1 MRDLEDELRELLDQR
16 AEDAASGSTVRMPA
30 EVVARV
36 RRRQALTAVLSGVT
50 LVAIVFLSV
59 LGTRAILKPEM
70 IGQPQGPAGR
80 PFTVFDP
87 PIRVAEG
94 QFRLASG
101 VASGESWNLLAYREE
116 GEQER
121 TSLEVMDPS
130 NEGTFGAGMFTV
142 PEERDLET
150 TTAWVGTNGNE
161 QIIFGAV
168 VQEAADVHL
177 ESEDGRT
184 IRGAVISLPE
194 SLLPTFDVV
203 VIQVSGRA
211 NGDIVVA
218 DEEGQEI
225 VREVYLPATPP
236 EPVPEVVEISP
247 HVTFSPPRGV
257 RGAELKVTVE
267 GLDEYPGAQVDLT
280 LATMEGTDEQGV
292 GSGEYR
298 VGDNGR
304 LEATITVPGVLGH
317 EYHVVPGEYRMVFGV
332 KTPEPWLFE
341 ETLQVIAAA
350 VGEKYA
356 HSPNYECLE
365 YTYFDGR
372 LWRRESGD
380 LTTPVPGSTIELMA
394 GDRAVY
400 MTPEGKTVVFR
411 VANPAAIDPETYQCP
426 PT

>member
-1 MRDLEDELRELLDQR
+1 MRDLEDELRELLNRR
-16 AEDAASGSTVRMPA
+16 AEDAASGSAVRMPA
-30 EVVARV
+30 EVGARV

-70 IGQPQGPAGR
+70 IGQPQGPAGL
-80 PFTVFDP
+80 PFAVFDP
-87 PIRVAEG
+87 PIFVGDG

-116 GEQER
+116 PGFI
-121 TSLEVMDPS
+121 LEVMAPS
-130 NEGTFGAGMFTV
+130 NRGTLGAGFFTV

-150 TTAWVGTNGNE
+150 TTAWVGTKRNH

-168 VQEAADVHL
+168 VQEAADIHL

-184 IRGAVISLPE
+184 IRGVVISLPE

-203 VIQVSGRA
+203 VIQVSGRVS
-211 NGDIVVA
+211 GDIVVT

-298 VGDNGR
+298 VDDNGR

-380 LTTPVPGSTIELMA
+380 LTTPVPGSTIEVMA
-394 GDRAVY
+394 SDRAVY

-411 VANPAAIDPETYQCP
+411 VANSAAIDPETYQCP
-426 PT
+426 ST